1 MTALTAKHYV
11 TGEQWHLSMAGA
23 QLNSLDI
30 TPPTGTS
37 SVWIAPLLVD
47 LQVNGLKGIDFLD
60 PQIDSEQIHQVARLI
75 QCDGVSMALPT
86 VTTQSEARITAA
98 LRHLA
103 HARRTCSETA
113 NVFPGFHLEGP
124 YLSAEDGPRGAHPI
138 EHIRAPNWDE
148 FCRFQEAADGGIRLL
163 TLAPEYENSPQF
175 IDRVCRSG
183 VLVSIG
189 HTAATGEQIRRAV
202 DAGATLSTHL
212 GNGAHGTL
220 PRHPNYIWDQL
231 ADDRLTAMIIADGHH
246 LPQDFLNCV
255 ARAKTSDRLLAVSD
269 ITGMGG
275 MPPGRYP
282 NTSLGDVE
290 VLETGKLVVAGQ
302 RQYLAGA
309 ARPLWTA
316 IPHLLGSTSFTLP
329 EIWNA
334 VSRNPGQLVGCRPE
348 LVRHPSKLE
357 AIIFTWDPTPNTHDP
372 MEAFR
377 LLHVLKKGRD
387 LLADSDRM
395 ASQDRR

>member
-11 TGEQWHLSMAGA
+11 TGEQWHLTMVGGH
-23 QLNSLDI
+23 LNSLDI
-30 TPPTGTS
+30 TPPKGTS

-47 LQVNGLKGIDFLD
+47 LQVNGLKGTDFLD

-75 QCDGVSMALPT
+75 QRDGVSMALPT
-86 VTTQSEARITAA
+86 VTTQSEPRITAA

-103 HARRTCSETA
+103 NARQTCPETA
-113 NVFPGFHLEGP
+113 SVFPGFHLEGP

-138 EHIRAPNWDE
+138 EHIRAPDWDE
-148 FCRFQEAADGGIRLL
+148 FCRFQEAANGCIRLL
-163 TLAPEYENSPQF
+163 TLAPEYENSPHF

-220 PRHPNYIWDQL
+220 PRHPNYLWDQL
-231 ADDRLTAMIIADGHH
+231 ADDRLRAMVIADGHH
-246 LPQDFLNCV
+246 LPQDFLRSV
-255 ARAKTSDRLLAVSD
+255 ARVKTADRLLAVSD

-282 NTSLGDVE
+282 DTSLGDVE

-329 EIWNA
+329 EIWKA
-334 VSRNPGQLVGCRPE
+334 VSRNPGRLVGSTPE
-348 LVRHPSKLE
+348 LVRHPSQLD
-357 AIIFTWDPTPNTHDP
+357 ALIFTWEPTPNTQDP
-372 MEAFR
+372 MGSFR

-395 ASQDRR
+395 AS